1 MRSVRRHL
9 PGGVTVRVCRSVF
22 VLLVMLAATSVIL
35 AQGAGPGAVVTL
47 AVAGRSNSAP
57 WIAAHGRDVAVTW
70 APASGGKSDVFVAMS
85 TDAGATFTAPVQ
97 VNMVPGEGR
106 VGGEIPPRVALRGR
120 AGTTPEVVVAWNA
133 KDHGTEIKI
142 ARSGDG
148 GRTFGAP
155 SSLQSPGAAGDRGWH
170 SLTVDDQGVAHVLWL
185 DHRGLSGPKT
195 EHTHGAARDEIDGVA
210 MAQKSSL
217 YYASF
222 GASVSTERAV
232 TSGVCYCCKSAIVAL
247 PGGTLVSAWRHVYAG
262 NMRDMAFT
270 MSRDGGASFAPPARV
285 SADGWSI
292 NGCPDDGPALAA
304 GPDERVHI
312 VWPTVIPGTEPVG
325 ALFYSTL
332 GASGTF
338 APRTCIPT
346 LGSPKPSHPQVVVD
360 GSGRMVVAW
369 DESLGGVRTAAYSVA
384 ERAADGAVRF
394 GPAARFAAEGPTLY
408 PVMAG
413 LADGVVAAWTAGAPG
428 SQVIQVRQLVA
439 AGRTLVERR

>member
-1 MRSVRRHL
+1 MRAVRRHL
-9 PGGVTVRVCRSVF
+9 RGGVTVRVCNFLS
-22 VLLVMLAATSVIL
+22 VLLVVAAATSLML
-35 AQGAGPGAVVTL
+35 AQGAGPAAVVTL

-57 WIAAHGRDVAVTW
+57 WIAAQGRDVAVTW
-70 APASGGKSDVFVAMS
+70 AAASGGKSDIFVAMS
-85 TDAGATFTAPVQ
+85 TDAGATFSDPVH
-97 VNMVPGEGR
+97 VNTVPGEGR

-120 AGTTPEVVVAWNA
+120 ARTTPEVVVAWNA
-133 KDHGTEIKI
+133 TDRGTQIKI
-142 ARSGDG
+142 ARSVDG
-148 GRTFGAP
+148 GKTFGTPA
-155 SSLQSPGAAGDRGWH
+155 SLQPAGAAGDRGWH
-170 SLTVDDQGVAHVLWL
+170 SLTLDDEGVAHLLWL

-195 EHTHGAARDEIDGVA
+195 EHAHGVAADDTDGVA
-210 MAQKSSL
+210 MAQTSSL

-222 GASVSTERAV
+222 GARVSTERAV
-232 TSGVCYCCKSAIVAL
+232 TSGVCYCCKTAIVAL

-338 APRTCIPT
+338 ASRTRIPT

-369 DESLGGVRTAAYSVA
+369 DESWGGVRTAAYSVA

-394 GPAARFAAEGPTLY
+394 GPAMRFAAEGPTLY

-439 AGRTLVERR
+439 AGRTVVERR